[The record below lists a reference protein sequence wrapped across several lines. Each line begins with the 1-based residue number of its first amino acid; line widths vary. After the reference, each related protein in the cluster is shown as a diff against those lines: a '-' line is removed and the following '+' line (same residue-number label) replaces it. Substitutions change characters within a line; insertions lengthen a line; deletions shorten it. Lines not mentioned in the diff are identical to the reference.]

1 MMLSCS
7 KNCLSFSDFK
17 TTQNENKI
25 IIKKQVLKRANTRK
39 FIVTRF
45 SVRERNNESEKK
57 ESQIILLSDN
67 LFTLYKHLI
76 QNIDL
81 EEVNINLI
89 KKKESNN
96 EIDNIFNVLISYS
109 KFNNFLIDN
118 SIPESSIKKAI
129 NETNGTKLIKCKE
142 NSLINSIYYS
152 KFYIVIRG
160 KINYSEKKI
169 ESNSYKD
176 YKNNYFYPGDSF
188 INLPSIASYNKIDII
203 SETNSVLLG
212 FSKYSYEYY
221 IKPFLVKEDHEKKE
235 KLFQIFPSLTKI
247 SQNKFNMIFKN
258 CIHENYKKG
267 YFIYKEGEKANNI
280 IFILKGIV
288 GLTDKLNNKILIEIN
303 EGCLCGFES
312 FEDGYYK
319 NNLVVKNDCHILKI
333 NAKILKDNCSNEIL
347 NEIKNSILNRKKFQ
361 DKIISK
367 NKKMHS
373 EIKKKFTIV
382 YHTKVNSS
390 KKESGINKEKEYL
403 NTLDDFLNQN
413 TRRFKSQSII
423 KKFNLPNQNN
433 LTISNIKPKKKHLT
447 SRNLEEKKYLDFSNT
462 SSIYNNSLMS
472 SITPTKNLSNY
483 SIGTYFN
490 KSNKICLTD
499 SSGKRLNDLHRRI
512 NNNFNVSNFDT
523 GNFSLPLFSMIENKK

>member
-1 MMLSCS
+1 MLSNP
-7 KNCLSFSDFK
+7 KLCLSFSDFK
-17 TTQNENKI
+17 TSHNEKKK
-25 IIKKQVLKRANTRK
+25 IIKKQVLKRVNTRK

-45 SVRERNNESEKK
+45 SVSERNNESEKK

-76 QNIDL
+76 KNIDFD
-81 EEVNINLI
+81 EVNINLI

-109 KFNNFLIDN
+109 KFKNFLIDN

-129 NETNGTKLIKCKE
+129 NETNGTKLIKCRE

-160 KINYSEKKI
+160 KINYCEKKI

-188 INLPSIASYNKIDII
+188 INLPSIPSYNKIDII

-212 FSKYSYEYY
+212 FSKYSFEYY
-221 IKPFLVKEDHEKKE
+221 IKPFLVKEEHEKKE
-235 KLFQIFPSLTKI
+235 KLFQIFPSLIKI
-247 SQNKFNMIFKN
+247 PQNKFNMIFKN

-267 YFIYKEGEKANNI
+267 YFIYKEGEKANNLI
-280 IFILKGIV
+280 YILKGIV
-288 GLTDKLNNKILIEIN
+288 GLTDKLNNKFLIEIN

-312 FEDGYYK
+312 FDDRYYK
-319 NNLVVKNDCHILKI
+319 NNLVVKNDCHIFKI
-333 NAKILKDNCSNEIL
+333 NIKVLKENCSNEII

-361 DKIISK
+361 NIIITK
-367 NKKMHS
+367 NKKIHS

-382 YHTKVNSS
+382 YQTKFNSF
-390 KKESGINKEKEYL
+390 KNESTINAEKEYE
-403 NTLDDFLNQN
+403 NPFEDFLIQN

-423 KKFNLPNQNN
+423 KKFILPNQNN
-433 LTISNIKPKKKHLT
+433 ITTPNIKTKKKFLTPKNLDESKYYNFSNNSNI
-447 SRNLEEKKYLDFSNT
+447 
-462 SSIYNNSLMS
+462 YNSSLMS
-472 SITPTKNLSNY
+472 CVTPTKNLSNY
-483 SIGTYFN
+483 TITTYFN
-490 KSNKICLTD
+490 KSNKMCLSD
-499 SSGKRLNDLHRRI
+499 SFGKSLDNLKRRI
-512 NNNFNVSNFDT
+512 NNNFNISNFDS
-523 GNFSLPLFSMIENKK
+523 GKFSLPLFSIIEK

>member
-1 MMLSCS
+1 MLSNP
-7 KNCLSFSDFK
+7 KLCLSFSDFK
-17 TTQNENKI
+17 TSHNEKKK
-25 IIKKQVLKRANTRK
+25 IIKKQVLKRVNTRK

-45 SVRERNNESEKK
+45 SVSERNNESEKK

-76 QNIDL
+76 QNIDF

-109 KFNNFLIDN
+109 KFKNFLIDN

-160 KINYSEKKI
+160 KINYCEKKI

-188 INLPSIASYNKIDII
+188 INIPSIPSYNKIDIV

-212 FSKYSYEYY
+212 FSKYSFEYY
-221 IKPFLVKEDHEKKE
+221 IKPFLVKEEHEKKE
-235 KLFQIFPSLTKI
+235 KLFQIFPSLIKI
-247 SQNKFNMIFKN
+247 PQNKFNMIFKN

-267 YFIYKEGEKANNI
+267 HFIYREGEKANNI

-288 GLTDKLNNKILIEIN
+288 GLTDKLNNKFLIEIN

-312 FEDGYYK
+312 FDDRYYK
-319 NNLVVKNDCHILKI
+319 NNLVVKNECHIFKI
-333 NAKILKDNCSNEIL
+333 NIKVLKENCSDEIL

-361 DKIISK
+361 DKIILK
-367 NKKMHS
+367 NKKIHS

-390 KKESGINKEKEYL
+390 KKESEIKAEKECV
-403 NTLDDFLNQN
+403 NTLDAFLIQN

-423 KKFNLPNQNN
+423 KKFILPNQNI
-433 LTISNIKPKKKHLT
+433 LATPNIKPKKKHLT
-447 SRNLEEKKYLDFSNT
+447 SRNLEETKYFDFSNT
-462 SSIYNNSLMS
+462 NNIYNKTLMS
-472 SITPTKNLSNY
+472 CVTPTKNLSNY
-483 SIGTYFN
+483 SISTYLN
-490 KSNKICLTD
+490 KSNKMCLTD
-499 SSGKRLNDLHRRI
+499 SYGKRLNDLKRRI
-512 NNNFNVSNFDT
+512 NHNFNISNFDT
-523 GNFSLPLFSMIENKK
+523 GNFTLPFFSMIENKK